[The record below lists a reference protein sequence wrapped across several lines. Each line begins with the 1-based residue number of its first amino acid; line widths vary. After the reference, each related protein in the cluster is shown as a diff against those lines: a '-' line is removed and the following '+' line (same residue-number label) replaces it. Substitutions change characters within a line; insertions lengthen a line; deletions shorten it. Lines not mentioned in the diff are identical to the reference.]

1 MLQLRNIQKSF
12 NSNSMNELNLFDNF
26 NLEIEEGEFVVILG
40 SNGSGKS
47 TLLNLIDGQ
56 LSVDEGSILFLDQ
69 NMTSLPSFKRR
80 QVMSRVFQDPALGTS
95 PSLTILQ
102 NMSLA
107 LNKGKP
113 FNLSP
118 GVDVLMK
125 ENIRSY
131 VSMLQLGLEDKLD
144 VKVSHLSGGQRQA
157 LSLLMAVCSKPKL
170 LLLDEHTAALDPK
183 TSQHMIKLTQQLIEK
198 FDMTTIMITHQIK
211 DALEYG
217 SRCIMLHEGNIVL
230 DVKEDE
236 KKSLQPQDLLTRF
249 HSLTLV

>member
-12 NSNSMNELNLFDNF
+12 NSNSNNEINLFDNF

-56 LSVDEGSILFLDQ
+56 MMVDTGQIVFFDQ

-80 QVMSRVFQDPALGTS
+80 QMMSRVFQNPALGTS

-113 FNLSP
+113 FNLSH
-118 GVDVLMK
+118 GVDVFLK
-125 ENIRSY
+125 EDIQKY
-131 VSMLQLGLEDKLD
+131 VSILELGLEDKLH

-183 TSQHMIKLTQQLIEK
+183 TSQHIMKLTQQLIEN
-198 FDMTTIMITHQIK
+198 FSMTTIMITHQIK
-211 DALEYG
+211 DALDYG
-217 SRCIMLHEGNIVL
+217 HRCIMLHEGNIIL
-230 DVKEDE
+230 DVKGDE
-236 KKSLQPQDLLTRF
+236 KKALQPQDLLTQF
-249 HSLTLV
+249 HSLSLR